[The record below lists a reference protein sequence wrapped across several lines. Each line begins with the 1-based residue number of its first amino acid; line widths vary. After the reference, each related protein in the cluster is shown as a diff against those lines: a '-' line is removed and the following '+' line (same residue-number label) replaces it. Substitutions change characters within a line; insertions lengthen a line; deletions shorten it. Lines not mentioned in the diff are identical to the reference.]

1 MRIPA
6 LVIIISFAIQ
16 VSSGQSH
23 TIHGRITAFN
33 QFPLQHVDVK
43 SKKAGFLAVTDS
55 KGWFTIECAEKD
67 ILKISPKAF
76 RSATIKVNKNIDTL
90 RINMIFIDSG
100 KNRKVVTGLGYI
112 SERDL
117 GFAMNHLEHQNNDF
131 CNYHDIFDLL
141 SSRFPGVLVDGGSI
155 SIRGEPGSPLLVV
168 DGVPGSIG
176 WISPCDIISI
186 DIIKDG
192 MSSMYGSRGA
202 NGAIIV
208 ETIHGI
214 H

>member
-1 MRIPA
+1 MRIIV
-6 LVIIISFAIQ
+6 LVILISAALQ
-16 VSSGQSH
+16 VSIGQTF

-33 QFPLQHVDVK
+33 HFPLEHVEVE
-43 SKKAGFLAVTDS
+43 SKKAGSLAVTDS
-55 KGWFTIECAEKD
+55 MGWFFIVCSKKD
-67 ILKISPKAF
+67 ILKISPEGF
-76 RSATIKVNKNIDTL
+76 RSASIRVNRDIDTL
-90 RINMIFIDSG
+90 LINMVFVDQG
-100 KNRKVVTGLGYI
+100 NNRKVATGFGYI
-112 SERDL
+112 SEKDL

-141 SSRFPGVLVDGGSI
+141 SSRFPGVLVEGASI
-155 SIRGEPGSPLLVV
+155 SIRGEPGAPLLVV

-176 WISPCDIISI
+176 WISPCDIRSI

-192 MSSMYGSRGA
+192 MSAMYGSRGA